1 MMEMSYF
8 TLIHVVISL
17 VGISS
22 GFGVLSGMLAATHH
36 PRWTAIFLTSTM
48 AASVTGFFFPFRGF
62 TPAIGVGILSLVVL
76 TAAIYALY
84 GRHASGVWRK
94 TYVINAVIA
103 LYLNVFVLLAQL
115 FQKMPVLKAL
125 APTQSE
131 LPFALTQGAVLL
143 VFVVLVLAAS
153 ARFRV

>member
-1 MMEMSYF
+1 MD
-8 TLIHVVISL
+8 
-17 VGISS
+17 GD
-22 GFGVLSGMLAATHH
+22 LSDFHH
-36 PRWTAIFLTSTM
+36 GGQCHRFL
-48 AASVTGFFFPFRGF
+48 FPFRGF